1 MIDLTS
7 LEALQ
12 ELIER
17 SRSVSSEDDLQSFL
31 SRTAEAIASCLG
43 FKAVV
48 INLYRPAW
56 DDFVVTT
63 CLASDPASK
72 VLLGTTNR
80 LSDFAPLLDER
91 FNHFGA
97 YLVRMP
103 AEASGLRAVYVPDL
117 PLVEDPKIWG
127 PTDWLL
133 IPMRHSSG
141 ELLGI
146 VSVDE
151 PTSGRV
157 PSESELQLLAAFTT
171 TAAAAVKSAQQAA
184 ADVQHRRALEHLLD
198 VSTRLGRAEG
208 LDVLLQAVCDGI
220 ATALGFERVAVSLV
234 EPESGLLRARAA
246 TGWNLA
252 DPVFDVPY
260 TLEAIV
266 PLLDPQFELA
276 GCYLLTSEQ
285 ASARVPE
292 RLVGY
297 RSARNA
303 RGPRA
308 WNHHWLLVPL
318 YGPSGSVIGIIWA
331 DDPVDYLLPSRD
343 KLTAL
348 RLFANQAASAIESHE
363 RRRELTDAHAMRQ
376 RLLKQIVEAAESE
389 RTRIA
394 ADLHDGPIQRLTAL
408 SMRLEIAR
416 MATGRKDAHRAREAI
431 DDVQSQVSQE
441 IERLR
446 RLMSELRPPA
456 LDERGLLDALR
467 DYAHTME
474 SATGLE
480 VVVEGGGNGL
490 EDLSPS
496 IETVLYRIVQE
507 AMTNVVRHANA
518 RAARIRVLNG
528 DGSVRVE
535 VVDDG
540 RGFDPRRVAD
550 AYDHFGLA
558 GMRERAEMAGGTFE
572 VESRPGE
579 GTTVRAIVPLDP
591 RTDPGP
597 EPERE

>member
-12 ELIER
+12 DLIER
-17 SRSVSSEDDLQSFL
+17 SRDVSSGEDLQAFL
-31 SRTAEAIASCLG
+31 SRTAEVISSCLG

-56 DDFVVTT
+56 DDFIVTT
-63 CLASDPASK
+63 CLASDPAAEI
-72 VLLGTTNR
+72 LLGTTNR
-80 LSDFAPLLDER
+80 LADFAPLLDER
-91 FNHFGA
+91 FHHFGA

-103 AEASGLRAVYVPDL
+103 AEQAGLRAVYVPDL
-117 PLVEDPKIWG
+117 PLGDDPGIWG

-157 PSESELQLLAAFTT
+157 PSESELQLLAAFTM

-184 ADVQHRRALEHLLD
+184 ADVQHRRALERLLE
-198 VSTRLGRAEG
+198 VSTRLGRAED
-208 LDVLLQAVCDGI
+208 LEVLLQAVCDGI

-234 EPESGLLRARAA
+234 EPESGLFRARAA
-246 TGWNLA
+246 TGLSLA

-260 TLEAIV
+260 TLEAIG
-266 PLLDPQFELA
+266 PLLDPQFEIA
-276 GCYLLTSEQ
+276 GCFLLTQEQ

-292 RLVGY
+292 SMVGY

-303 RGPRA
+303 TGPRA

-318 YGPSGSVIGIIWA
+318 HDPSGSVIGIIWV

-343 KLTAL
+343 KLAAL
-348 RLFANQAASAIESHE
+348 RLFANQAASAIEAHE
-363 RRRELTDAHAMRQ
+363 RQRELAEAHAMRQ

-408 SMRLEIAR
+408 AVRLEVAR
-416 MATGRKDAHRAREAI
+416 MATGRKDTHRAREAI
-431 DDVQSQVSQE
+431 DDVQSQVSEE

-446 RLMSELRPPA
+446 RLMSDLRPPA

-467 DYAHTME
+467 DYATTLQRT
-474 SATGLE
+474 TGLE
-480 VVVEGGGNGL
+480 VVVESGDGHPAR
-490 EDLSPS
+490 LSRS
-496 IETVLYRIVQE
+496 AETVLYRIAQE
-507 AMTNVVRHANA
+507 ATTNVVKHAHA
-518 RAARIRVLNG
+518 RSVRIRLMNG
-528 DGSVRVE
+528 DGRVQME
-535 VVDDG
+535 VADDG
-540 RGFDPRRVAD
+540 RGFDPRAST
-550 AYDHFGLA
+550 AHDHFGLA
-558 GMRERAEMAGGTFE
+558 GMRERAEMAGGTLE
-572 VESRPGE
+572 VESRPGR
-579 GTTVRAIVPLDP
+579 GTTIRAVVPTAP
-591 RTDPGP
+591 RGQPLRGAGRT
-597 EPERE
+597 